1 MPKLSV
7 KKLRQDSWK
16 PQFSWQTDIN
26 VIADM
31 INLPHEDYPAR
42 VDRTKT
48 MLNLFDNA
56 DILDE
61 DIILGIH
68 AYIMH
73 DLEPENRGKYR
84 NCQVYIG
91 RHVPPAPSEVPK
103 YMEQILS
110 VGLFANEKAAK
121 DWYIDFETIHPF
133 IDGNGRVGGI
143 VLAILSRRWNH
154 KLQCLEYLTPD
165 SFLDKVVEF
174 SKYMHI

>member
-1 MPKLSV
+1 
-7 KKLRQDSWK
+7 
-16 PQFSWQTDIN
+16 
-26 VIADM
+26 M

-42 VDRTKT
+42 VNDT
-48 MLNLFDNA
+48 MEMLQLYLEK
-56 DILDE
+56 DILTE
-61 DIILGIH
+61 NDILRIH
-68 AYIMH
+68 RNIMH
-73 DLEPENRGKYR
+73 DLPSENCGKYR

-133 IDGNGRVGGI
+133 IDGNGRVGGT